1 MASKRIQG
9 ITIEIGGDT
18 TRLQTALKGVDSQ
31 LKSTESALRDV
42 DKLLK
47 LNPGNVTLLT
57 QKQKGLTS
65 AIEDTKKRLETLKQ
79 ASKEAMTP
87 DQQDALQREIIE
99 TQNKL
104 ESLTKEMK
112 NFGSVG
118 QQQVVAV
125 GEKLSNLGTKLTGIG
140 KKMTTYV
147 TLPIVAGFTAA
158 ANAASDY
165 DENINKLEVAFGKYA
180 KEVRQFTDNALDQFG
195 LSKLAAS
202 EAAASFGALAKGMG
216 LSDKRAATLS
226 KELTGLSADL
236 ASYFNLSNEDAASA
250 LEGIFTGQTQSLKKL
265 GVVMT
270 QVNLEDFAAKQ
281 GKVYKEMSEGEKVL
295 LRYEYVLDRTKDAQG
310 DYARTS
316 DGTANSIK
324 TFKSAIQD
332 LGTTFGQEILPIIT
346 PVVQKITE
354 LIKKISDLPQPIKKI
369 IVIGGAVVAALGP
382 IITMLGTILGPMGIG
397 GLMTAVPGLI
407 LVLKPLLIGG
417 AVVAGIVAATA
428 LIIKN
433 WDKIKAAGIAVGKA
447 VSQGWT
453 AMVNGIKSGVQAFVQ
468 FGVNGFNNLR
478 NGAINVVQSMRQ
490 GITTAFD
497 NIKSRIRETVDSIKN
512 WIVDKF
518 TAAKDGVVSIWN
530 KVTTALKK
538 PVNAIITMING
549 LLTGLEAML
558 NWIINGLNKIQFNIP
573 EWVPG
578 IGGKRFGINIA
589 NVAFGRINYLANGGS
604 IGEGQHAIV
613 GENAPEYLRVQ
624 NGRAIVTPL
633 AQTRNNTENI
643 TINVYARPGQDV
655 RALAQE
661 IKTVLVREQQ
671 QRSAVYA

>member
-18 TRLQTALKGVDSQ
+18 TKLQTALKGVDSQ

-65 AIEDTKKRLETLKQ
+65 AIEDTKKRLDTLKQ

-180 KEVRQFTDNALDQFG
+180 NEVRQFTDNALDQFG

-216 LSDKRAATLS
+216 LSDRKAATLS

-270 QVNLEDFAAKQ
+270 QVNLEDFARKQ

-346 PVVQKITE
+346 PVIQKITE
-354 LIKKISDLPQPIKKI
+354 LIKKISALPEPIKKI
-369 IVIGGAVVAALGP
+369 IVIGGMVVAAIGP
-382 IITMLGTILGPMGIG
+382 ILTSVGSLI
-397 GLMTAVPGLI
+397 TAVGTLMKLAPALA
-407 LVLKPLLIGG
+407 LAAKPLLIGG
-417 AVVAGIVAATA
+417 AIVVGVVAATA

-512 WIVDKF
+512 WIIDKF
-518 TAAKDGVVSIWN
+518 TAAKDGVVNIWN

-633 AQTRNNTENI
+633 AQNRTNTENI

>member
-18 TRLQTALKGVDSQ
+18 TKLQTALKGVDSQ

-65 AIEDTKKRLETLKQ
+65 AIEETKKRLETLKQ

-87 DQQDALQREIIE
+87 EQQDALQREIIE

-125 GEKLSNLGTKLTGIG
+125 GEKLSSFGTKLTGIG

-180 KEVRQFTDNALDQFG
+180 KDVRSFTDNALDQFG

-216 LSDKRAATLS
+216 LSDRKAATLS

-295 LRYEYVLDRTKDAQG
+295 LRYEYVLDRTKDAHG

-332 LGTTFGQEILPIIT
+332 LGTTFGQVILPIIT
-346 PVVQKITE
+346 PVIQKITE
-354 LIKKISDLPQPIKKI
+354 LIKKISALPEPIKKI
-369 IVIGGAVVAALGP
+369 IVIGGMVVAAIGP
-382 IITMLGTILGPMGIG
+382 ILTSVGSLI
-397 GLMTAVPGLI
+397 TAVGTLMKLAPA
-407 LVLKPLLIGG
+407 LVLAAKPLLIGG
-417 AVVAGIVAATA
+417 AIVVGIVAATA

-447 VSQGWT
+447 VTQGWN

-490 GITTAFD
+490 GITSAFD

-512 WIVDKF
+512 WIIDKF

-633 AQTRNNTENI
+633 AQTRNSTENI

-655 RALAQE
+655 RALAKE

>member
-18 TRLQTALKGVDSQ
+18 TKLQTALKGVDSQ

-65 AIEDTKKRLETLKQ
+65 AIEETKKRLETLKQ

-87 DQQDALQREIIE
+87 EQQDALQREIIE

-216 LSDKRAATLS
+216 LSDKKAATLS

-332 LGTTFGQEILPIIT
+332 LGTTFGREILPIIT

-354 LIKKISDLPQPIKKI
+354 LIKKISALPEPIKKI
-369 IVIGGAVVAALGP
+369 IVIGGMVVAAIGP
-382 IITMLGTILGPMGIG
+382 ILTSVGSLI
-397 GLMTAVPGLI
+397 TAVGTLMKLAPA
-407 LVLKPLLIGG
+407 LVLAAKPLLIGG
-417 AVVAGIVAATA
+417 AIVVGIVAATA

-447 VSQGWT
+447 VTQGWN

-490 GITTAFD
+490 GITSAFD
-497 NIKSRIRETVDSIKN
+497 NIKSRIRETVDSIKT

-633 AQTRNNTENI
+633 AQNRTNTENI

>member
-18 TRLQTALKGVDSQ
+18 TKLQTALKGVDSQ

-125 GEKLSNLGTKLTGIG
+125 GEKLSSLGTKLTGIG

-216 LSDKRAATLS
+216 MSDKKAATLS

-332 LGTTFGQEILPIIT
+332 LGTTFGREILPIIT

-354 LIKKISDLPQPIKKI
+354 LIKKISALPEPIKKI
-369 IVIGGAVVAALGP
+369 IVIGGMVVAAIGP
-382 IITMLGTILGPMGIG
+382 ILTSVGSLI
-397 GLMTAVPGLI
+397 TAVGTLMKLAPA
-407 LVLKPLLIGG
+407 LVLAAKPLLIGG
-417 AVVAGIVAATA
+417 AIVVGIIAATA

-447 VSQGWT
+447 VTQGWN

-512 WIVDKF
+512 WIIDKF
-518 TAAKDGVVSIWN
+518 TAAKDGVISIWN

-633 AQTRNNTENI
+633 AQNRTNTESI

>member
-1 MASKRIQG
+1 M
-9 ITIEIGGDT
+9 
-18 TRLQTALKGVDSQ
+18 
-31 LKSTESALRDV
+31 
-42 DKLLK
+42 
-47 LNPGNVTLLT
+47 
-57 QKQKGLTS
+57 
-65 AIEDTKKRLETLKQ
+65 
-79 ASKEAMTP
+79 
-87 DQQDALQREIIE
+87 
-99 TQNKL
+99 
-104 ESLTKEMK
+104 
-112 NFGSVG
+112 
-118 QQQVVAV
+118 
-125 GEKLSNLGTKLTGIG
+125 
-140 KKMTTYV
+140 
-147 TLPIVAGFTAA
+147 
-158 ANAASDY
+158 
-165 DENINKLEVAFGKYA
+165 
-180 KEVRQFTDNALDQFG
+180 
-195 LSKLAAS
+195 SKLAAS

-216 LSDKRAATLS
+216 LSDKKAATLS

-332 LGTTFGQEILPIIT
+332 LGTTFGREILPIIT

-354 LIKKISDLPQPIKKI
+354 LIKKISALPEPIKKI
-369 IVIGGAVVAALGP
+369 IVIGGMVVAAIGP
-382 IITMLGTILGPMGIG
+382 ILTSVGSLI
-397 GLMTAVPGLI
+397 TAVGTLMKLAPA
-407 LVLKPLLIGG
+407 LVLAAKPLLIGG
-417 AVVAGIVAATA
+417 AIVVGIVAATA

-447 VSQGWT
+447 VTQGWN

-490 GITTAFD
+490 GITSAFD
-497 NIKSRIRETVDSIKN
+497 NIKSRIRETVDSIKT

-549 LLTGLEAML
+549 LLTGLEALL

-633 AQTRNNTENI
+633 AQNRTNTENI